1 MIGEHSSADSFSRLL
16 WFLPDHP
23 WVTVGSRE
31 RKKESTEA
39 MAERRL
45 ISGAVTQKK
54 RVAPAKQGTY
64 LESAVRIKSKD
75 FNPKLIFSQI
85 VSMQCFHYVF
95 LGFIFQ
101 VNHVLFNTAV
111 TIDRVFTGKYLNLW
125 SMKGLADNIAILL
138 SYLFG

>member
-1 MIGEHSSADSFSRLL
+1 
-16 WFLPDHP
+16 
-23 WVTVGSRE
+23 
-31 RKKESTEA
+31 